1 MFIRRISE
9 LLSSSFVHGNSLS
22 LKKAHYLRYSALRK
36 PNLSTLSRSF
46 STNEYEDGMS
56 LKSDDLDEA
65 MGEYDN
71 AIAAQ
76 FNPSTTNT
84 DLPVTFEDVIRA
96 YYRIQNGVVR
106 THCGY
111 SQVLSDITGCNIYL
125 KSDLS
130 QVTGSFKERGGRNA
144 LLSLTDEEKANG
156 VISASAGN
164 HALAMSYHGRDL
176 GIPVTVVM
184 PHNAPITKV
193 SRCRDYGAN
202 VILHGEHIGEAREYA
217 YDKHPDLKYIN
228 GYNDPEIVAGAGSM
242 GIEIL
247 EQVPNVDVVV
257 CPVGGA
263 GLIAG
268 LSLAVKTLRSK
279 VTVVGVEPDNCA
291 SYMAALEAGKP
302 VNGFKAGTLADGLAV
317 PVVGD
322 ISFEVAKRYVDDC
335 VSVSEMMIA
344 IAVLRL
350 LEQEK
355 VICEGGGA
363 AGVAALLPGGP
374 LYGKYAGKNVVIP
387 LCGGNIDT
395 TVLGRVIERG
405 LAADDRLVRFA
416 ATVSDRPGGI
426 ASLAKAM
433 ADCGASVK
441 DIYHERAWTK
451 SRVDEVTV
459 TCSVETT
466 GAEHTQTMF
475 DQLKSAG
482 FPITRL

>member
-1 MFIRRISE
+1 MLGRVSR
-9 LLSSSFVHGNSLS
+9 LLTPLSSSCKSVARTIPSRPLVAFRHF
-22 LKKAHYLRYSALRK
+22 SA
-36 PNLSTLSRSF
+36 NTD
-46 STNEYEDGMS
+46 T
-56 LKSDDLDEA
+56 
-65 MGEYDN
+65 EYDN
-71 AIAAQ
+71 HDDFVDGYETEVLAHTVAKKDQA
-76 FNPSTTNT
+76 
-84 DLPVTFEDVIRA
+84 DLPVNFEDVIKA
-96 YYRIQNGVVR
+96 YYRIQSGVKR
-106 THCGY
+106 TTCSY
-111 SQVLSDITGCNIYL
+111 SKSLSEITGCNIYL
-125 KSDLS
+125 KKDL
-130 QVTGSFKERGGRNA
+130 QQMTGSFKERGGRNA
-144 LLSLTDEEKANG
+144 LLSLTPQEKEAG

-164 HALAMSYHGRDL
+164 HALAMAYHGKDL
-176 GIPVTVVM
+176 GIPINVVM

-193 SRCRDYGAN
+193 SRCREYGAN

-217 YDKHPDLKYIN
+217 YEKHSDLKYIN

-268 LSLAVKTLRSK
+268 LSLSVKTLRAGK
-279 VTVVGVEPDNCA
+279 VEVIGVEPDNCA
-291 SYMAALEAGKP
+291 SYMAALEHGAP
-302 VNGFKAGTLADGLAV
+302 INAFKAGTLADGLAV

-363 AGVAALLPGGP
+363 AGIAALLPGGP
-374 LYGKYAGKNVVIP
+374 LYGKFNGKNVVVP

-426 ASLAKAM
+426 AALSALIT
-433 ADCGASVK
+433 DVGVSIK

-451 SRVDEVTV
+451 TRVDQVTV
-459 TCSVETT
+459 TIVAETT
-466 GAEHTQTMF
+466 GSGHAEELFSRLEADGYPT
-475 DQLKSAG
+475 
-482 FPITRL
+482 TRL